1 MRRLMLTA
9 GVVLL
14 AGISAL
20 AQNASS
26 ASTKPAASVSSFDL
40 TAIDKAVDPCNDF
53 YHYACG
59 SWLKNNPIPP
69 DQSSWG
75 RFNELHERNQTILR
89 GILDKH
95 SADTPG
101 RSAINQKIGDYYYSC
116 MDESGIEAKG
126 VAPVKPAMDSIN
138 AMSDKK
144 QLAGVLGGL
153 HHGGV
158 KAFFDFGAEPDF
170 KDSKVDIAT
179 ADQGG
184 LGLPDKD
191 YYFKTDPKS
200 VELREKYEK
209 HVAKMFE
216 LYGESPAKA
225 AADAKTVMKVETDL
239 AKSSLDRTDQR
250 DPTKVYHKLTTAQ
263 LQELSPAFA
272 WNQYFT
278 TIQTPSFDSLNVAVP
293 DFVKA
298 MNQVVANNDL
308 DTVKTYLRWQT
319 LHASAPMLP
328 KAYVDENFDF
338 YGKTL
343 RGAKELRPRWK
354 RCVQFTDGDLG
365 EALGQAYVAETF
377 PPEAKAHTLQM
388 VHELEAALKTDIGE
402 LSWMT
407 PETKKQ
413 ALEKLSRIDNK
424 IGYPNQWRDY
434 SSLNI
439 VRGDAMGNSMR
450 SNQFEFNR
458 QLAKIG
464 KPVDRNEW
472 GMTPPTVNAY
482 YNPLENNINFPAGIL
497 QPPFYDYKAD
507 DATNFGG
514 IGVVI
519 GHELTHGFD
528 DEGSQFDADGNLR
541 DWWTAKD
548 KEQFT
553 KLEDCFVKE
562 YDGFVV
568 VDDVHIKGKLT
579 LGENTADNGGLR
591 ISHMALLDVLASN
604 SEKTVDGFTPDQ
616 RFFLGYAQ
624 IWCENMTPQAA
635 RLQALSNEHSD
646 PMYRVNGVVS
656 NSSDFAKAFGCKPKA
671 PMVRNPA
678 CRVW

>member
-278 TIQTPSFDSLNVAVP
+278 T
-293 DFVKA
+293 
-298 MNQVVANNDL
+298 
-308 DTVKTYLRWQT
+308 
-319 LHASAPMLP
+319 
-328 KAYVDENFDF
+328 
-338 YGKTL
+338 
-343 RGAKELRPRWK
+343 
-354 RCVQFTDGDLG
+354 
-365 EALGQAYVAETF
+365 
-377 PPEAKAHTLQM
+377 
-388 VHELEAALKTDIGE
+388 
-402 LSWMT
+402 
-407 PETKKQ
+407 
-413 ALEKLSRIDNK
+413 
-424 IGYPNQWRDY
+424 
-434 SSLNI
+434 
-439 VRGDAMGNSMR
+439 
-450 SNQFEFNR
+450 
-458 QLAKIG
+458 
-464 KPVDRNEW
+464 
-472 GMTPPTVNAY
+472 
-482 YNPLENNINFPAGIL
+482 
-497 QPPFYDYKAD
+497 
-507 DATNFGG
+507 
-514 IGVVI
+514 
-519 GHELTHGFD
+519 
-528 DEGSQFDADGNLR
+528 
-541 DWWTAKD
+541 
-548 KEQFT
+548 
-553 KLEDCFVKE
+553 
-562 YDGFVV
+562 
-568 VDDVHIKGKLT
+568 
-579 LGENTADNGGLR
+579 
-591 ISHMALLDVLASN
+591 
-604 SEKTVDGFTPDQ
+604 
-616 RFFLGYAQ
+616 
-624 IWCENMTPQAA
+624 
-635 RLQALSNEHSD
+635 
-646 PMYRVNGVVS
+646 
-656 NSSDFAKAFGCKPKA
+656 
-671 PMVRNPA
+671 
-678 CRVW
+678 